1 MSTINRAELSS
12 KPMEKDFDSNLDPIF
27 KKYANKTL
35 PTGLMKTTAGINPYN
50 GAWTEAEVLH
60 LLRRCT
66 FSPNATMIQTLLA
79 MNPSQAVDLLFTNAT
94 NTITTPPI
102 NDYNTATYTDPTG
115 VAPGTTWVNAAYG
128 DGTVNYKRGISMK
141 AWWMK
146 QMIKNN
152 NSILEKMVLFW
163 HNHFSNEL
171 STVPD
176 ARVYYKHLELL
187 RTYALGNF
195 KTFTRQ
201 MTTDVCMLYYLNGY
215 LNTNTSPDE
224 NYARELQELFT
235 VGKENSPNYSED
247 DVKAAAKVLTGWRI
261 NNTTTIP
268 TAFFDSTKHHTSNKQ
283 FSAFYGNAVI
293 PYQSGANGALETDIL
308 IDMLFS
314 KQQEVAK
321 FMCRKLY
328 RFFIYYTIDN
338 TVETNVI
345 APLAQIFIN
354 NNWDIVPVLKTLF
367 KSEHFF
373 ELNSKGC
380 IIKSPIDFLVGIF
393 NTFKVDV
400 PATMTDYNKAL
411 IYNYVR
417 SYGSLIA
424 QDIADPPNVSGWPS
438 YYQVPEF
445 HEIWINSNT
454 LPKRM
459 VFSDMMLN
467 SGFTAGSGTTIK
479 IDYLNFVAQIP
490 NADDPVI
497 LIDYL
502 CNLLLGISVSQ
513 SKKDALR
520 INYLLSGQTSN
531 YYWTNAWITYI
542 GNPNT
547 ANTNIVKPRL
557 LGLFLELTRLPE
569 FQLS

>member
-1 MSTINRAELSS
+1 MSTINRTELSS
-12 KPMEKDFDSNLDPIF
+12 KPMEKSMDSNQDPIF

-35 PTGLMKTTAGINPYN
+35 PTGLMKTTAGLNLYT
-50 GAWTEAEVLH
+50 GAWTETEVLH

-66 FSPNATMIQTLLA
+66 FSPNATMVQSLLTL
-79 MNPSQAVDLLFTNAT
+79 NPSQAVDLLFTNAT
-94 NTITTPPI
+94 NTVTTPPI

-115 VAPGTTWVNAAYG
+115 IAPGAPWVNAAYG

-141 AWWMK
+141 AWWLK
-146 QMIKNN
+146 QMINNN

-163 HNHFSNEL
+163 HNHFSTEL
-171 STVPD
+171 SSVSD
-176 ARVYYKHLELL
+176 ARVYYKHLELI

-235 VGKENSPNYSED
+235 IGKENTPNYIED

-261 NNTTTIP
+261 NTTTTIP
-268 TAFFDSTKHHTSNKQ
+268 TAYFDSTKHHASNKQ
-283 FSAFYGNAVI
+283 FSSFYGNAII
-293 PYQSGANGALETDIL
+293 PYQSGANGALETDVL

-321 FMCRKLY
+321 FICRKLY
-328 RFFIYYTIDN
+328 RFFIYYTIDS

-400 PATMTDYNKAL
+400 PATMTDYNKSL

-424 QDIADPPNVSGWPS
+424 QDIGDPPNVSGWPS

-445 HEIWINSNT
+445 HELWINSNT

-479 IDYLNFVAQIP
+479 IDYLNFVLQIP

-497 LIDYL
+497 LVDYL
-502 CNLLLGISVSQ
+502 CNLLLGISISQ
-513 SKKDALR
+513 TKKDALR
-520 INYLLSGQTSN
+520 VNNLLSGQTSN
-531 YYWTNAWITYI
+531 YYWTNAWTAYVA
-542 GNPNT
+542 NPNT

-557 LGLFLELTRLPE
+557 LGLLLELTRLPE

>member
-1 MSTINRAELSS
+1 MSTINRTELSS
-12 KPMEKDFDSNLDPIF
+12 KPMEKSMDSNQDPIF

-35 PTGLMKTTAGINPYN
+35 PTGLMKTTAGLNLYT
-50 GAWTEAEVLH
+50 GAWTETEVLH

-66 FSPNATMIQTLLA
+66 FSPNSTMVQTLLTL
-79 MNPSQAVDLLFTNAT
+79 NPSQAVDLLFTNAT

-115 VAPGTTWVNAAYG
+115 IALGAPWVNAAYG
-128 DGTVNYKRGISMK
+128 DSTVNYKRGISMK
-141 AWWMK
+141 AWWLK
-146 QMIKNN
+146 QMINNN

-163 HNHFSNEL
+163 HNHFSTEL
-171 STVPD
+171 GTVPD
-176 ARVYYKHLELL
+176 ARVYYKHLELI

-235 VGKENSPNYSED
+235 IGKENTPNYIED

-261 NNTTTIP
+261 NTTTTIP
-268 TAFFDSTKHHTSNKQ
+268 TAYFDSTKHHTSNKQ
-283 FSAFYGNAVI
+283 FSSFYGNAVI
-293 PYQSGANGALETDIL
+293 PYQSGANGALETDVL

-321 FMCRKLY
+321 FICRKLY
-328 RFFIYYTIDN
+328 RFFIYYTIDS

-400 PATMTDYNKAL
+400 PATMTDYNKSL

-424 QDIADPPNVSGWPS
+424 QDIGDPPNVSGWPS

-445 HEIWINSNT
+445 HELWINSNT

-479 IDYLNFVAQIP
+479 IDYLNFVSQIP
-490 NADDPVI
+490 NADDPV
-497 LIDYL
+497 LLVDYL
-502 CNLLLGISVSQ
+502 CNLLLGISISQ
-513 SKKDALR
+513 TKKDALR
-520 INYLLSGQTSN
+520 VNNLLSGQTSN
-531 YYWTNAWITYI
+531 YYWTNAWTAYVA
-542 GNPNT
+542 NPNT

-557 LGLFLELTRLPE
+557 LGLLLELTRLPE

>member
-1 MSTINRAELSS
+1 MPTSPLTSSLGLNRFQGNWTPTHTKHLLNRSLFAATASDLNYFIPKGIAAVNELLTLSNSLPVPPLNDYSSSSVIDARVPLGATWVNDVNTDGTINTNRRAAYKKWLTSIMVNQDRTIREKLSL
-12 KPMEKDFDSNLDPIF
+12 FWSNHF
-27 KKYANKTL
+27 
-35 PTGLMKTTAGINPYN
+35 G
-50 GAWTEAEVLH
+50 TEADTVVY
-60 LLRRCT
+60 
-66 FSPNATMIQTLLA
+66 ATMIFQHHQIFRT
-79 MNPSQAVDLLFTNAT
+79 NPV
-94 NTITTPPI
+94 
-102 NDYNTATYTDPTG
+102 
-115 VAPGTTWVNAAYG
+115 
-128 DGTVNYKRGISMK
+128 
-141 AWWMK
+141 
-146 QMIKNN
+146 
-152 NSILEKMVLFW
+152 
-163 HNHFSNEL
+163 
-171 STVPD
+171 
-176 ARVYYKHLELL
+176 
-187 RTYALGNF
+187 GNF
-195 KTFTRQ
+195 KQIVKNVTI
-201 MTTDVCMLYYLNGY
+201 DPGMLRYLNGY

-235 VGKENSPNYSED
+235 IGKENTPNYIED

-261 NNTTTIP
+261 NTTTTIP
-268 TAFFDSTKHHTSNKQ
+268 TAYFDSTKHHTSNKQ
-283 FSAFYGNAVI
+283 FSSFYGNAVI
-293 PYQSGANGALETDIL
+293 PYQSGANGALETDVL

-321 FMCRKLY
+321 FICRKLY
-328 RFFIYYTIDN
+328 RFFIYYTIDS

-400 PATMTDYNKAL
+400 PATMTDYNKSL

-424 QDIADPPNVSGWPS
+424 QDIGDPPNVSGWPS

-445 HEIWINSNT
+445 HELWINSNT

-479 IDYLNFVAQIP
+479 IDYLNFVSQIP
-490 NADDPVI
+490 NADDPV
-497 LIDYL
+497 LLVDYL
-502 CNLLLGISVSQ
+502 CNLLLGISISQ
-513 SKKDALR
+513 TKKDALR
-520 INYLLSGQTSN
+520 VNNLLSGQTSN
-531 YYWTNAWITYI
+531 YYWTNAWTAYVA
-542 GNPNT
+542 NPNT

-557 LGLFLELTRLPE
+557 LGLLLELTRLPE

>member
-1 MSTINRAELSS
+1 MTIVNNILENLVSDLSKRQAVLRSDRNIYTHYLKDVDSATLIDVSYPHILRGLERQATLVDIVATIGRRLRQILSLPNDTVSDAQVGWFICIAYIECNILTFRLKYTYKNGKKSRYKAYFLQVKDWKAIEQLWSLIDQS
-12 KPMEKDFDSNLDPIF
+12 KVDIF
-27 KKYANKTL
+27 PLKEQTKPWSSAFNV
-35 PTGLMKTTAGINPYN
+35 N
-50 GAWTEAEVLH
+50 GAPIIKKGHSSALAKFKDPDKQI
-60 LLRRCT
+60 L
-66 FSPNATMIQTLLA
+66 FDTL
-79 MNPSQAVDLLFTNAT
+79 N
-94 NTITTPPI
+94 
-102 NDYNTATYTDPTG
+102 
-115 VAPGTTWVNAAYG
+115 
-128 DGTVNYKRGISMK
+128 K
-141 AWWMK
+141 
-146 QMIKNN
+146 
-152 NSILEKMVLFW
+152 
-163 HNHFSNEL
+163 
-171 STVPD
+171 
-176 ARVYYKHLELL
+176 
-187 RTYALGNF
+187 
-195 KTFTRQ
+195 
-201 MTTDVCMLYYLNGY
+201 
-215 LNTNTSPDE
+215 
-224 NYARELQELFT
+224 LQ
-235 VGKENSPNYSED
+235 S
-247 DVKAAAKVLTGWRI
+247 TGWRI

-454 LPKRM
+454 LPRRM

>member
-1 MSTINRAELSS
+1 MSTINRTDALSNS
-12 KPMEKDFDSNLDPIF
+12 VEKKYDSNQDLIF

-66 FSPNATMIQTLLA
+66 FSPNATMVQTLLA
-79 MNPSQAVDLLFTNAT
+79 MNPNQAVDLLFTNAT
-94 NTITTPPI
+94 NTVTTPPI
-102 NDYNTATYTDPTG
+102 NDYNTTTYTDPTG
-115 VAPGTTWVNAAYG
+115 IAPGATWVNAAYG
-128 DGTVNYKRGISMK
+128 DSTVNSKRGISMK

-163 HNHFSNEL
+163 HNHFSTEL
-171 STVPD
+171 GTVPD

-187 RTYALGNF
+187 RTHALGNF

-201 MTTDVCMLYYLNGY
+201 ITTDVCMLYYLNGY

-235 VGKENSPNYSED
+235 VGKENSPNYTED

-261 NNTTTIP
+261 NSSTTIP

-283 FSAFYGNAVI
+283 FSSFYGNAAI

-314 KQQEVAK
+314 KQQEAAK
-321 FMCRKLY
+321 FICRKLY

-380 IIKSPIDFLVGIF
+380 IIKSPTDFLVGIF

-424 QDIADPPNVSGWPS
+424 QDIGDPPNVSGWPS

-459 VFSDMMLN
+459 IFSDMMLN
-467 SGFTAGSGTTIK
+467 SGFTASSGTTIK
-479 IDYLNFVAQIP
+479 IDYLNFVSQIP

-502 CNLLLGISVSQ
+502 CNLLLGISLSQ
-513 SKKDALR
+513 TKKDSLR
-520 INYLLSGQTSN
+520 VNHLLSGQTSN
-531 YYWTNAWITYI
+531 YYWTNAWTAYI
-542 GNPNT
+542 ANPNT

-557 LGLFLELTRLPE
+557 LGLFLDLTRLPE

>member
-1 MSTINRAELSS
+1 MSTINRTDALSNS
-12 KPMEKDFDSNLDPIF
+12 VEKKYDSNQDPIF

-35 PTGLMKTTAGINPYN
+35 PTGLMKTTAGLNLYT
-50 GAWTEAEVLH
+50 GAWTETEVLH

-66 FSPNATMIQTLLA
+66 FSPNATMVQTLLTL
-79 MNPSQAVDLLFTNAT
+79 NPSQAVDLLFTNAT
-94 NTITTPPI
+94 NTVTTPPI

-115 VAPGTTWVNAAYG
+115 IAPGATWVNAAYG

-141 AWWMK
+141 AWWLK
-146 QMIKNN
+146 QMINNN

-163 HNHFSNEL
+163 HNHFSTEL
-171 STVPD
+171 SSVSD
-176 ARVYYKHLELL
+176 ARVYYKHLELI

-235 VGKENSPNYSED
+235 IGKENTPNYIED

-261 NNTTTIP
+261 NTTTTIP
-268 TAFFDSTKHHTSNKQ
+268 TAYFDSTKHHASNKQ
-283 FSAFYGNAVI
+283 FSSFYGNAVI
-293 PYQSGANGALETDIL
+293 PYQSGANGALETDVL

-321 FMCRKLY
+321 FICRKLY
-328 RFFIYYTIDN
+328 RFFIYYTIDS

-400 PATMTDYNKAL
+400 PATMTDYNKSL

-424 QDIADPPNVSGWPS
+424 QDIGDPPNVSGWPS

-445 HEIWINSNT
+445 HELWINSNT

-479 IDYLNFVAQIP
+479 IDYLNFVSQIP
-490 NADDPVI
+490 NADDPV
-497 LIDYL
+497 LLVDYL
-502 CNLLLGISVSQ
+502 CNLLLGISISQ
-513 SKKDALR
+513 TKKDALR
-520 INYLLSGQTSN
+520 VNNLLSGQTSN
-531 YYWTNAWITYI
+531 YYWTNAWTAYVA
-542 GNPNT
+542 NPNT

-557 LGLFLELTRLPE
+557 LGLLLELTRLPE

>member
-1 MSTINRAELSS
+1 MSTINRTELSS
-12 KPMEKDFDSNLDPIF
+12 IPMEKSMDSNQDPIF

-35 PTGLMKTTAGINPYN
+35 PTGLMKTTAGLNLYT
-50 GAWTEAEVLH
+50 GAWTEIEVLH

-66 FSPNATMIQTLLA
+66 FSPNSTMVQTLLTL
-79 MNPSQAVDLLFTNAT
+79 NPSQAVDLLFTNAT

-115 VAPGTTWVNAAYG
+115 IALGAPWVNAAYG
-128 DGTVNYKRGISMK
+128 DSTVNYKRGISMK
-141 AWWMK
+141 AWWLK
-146 QMIKNN
+146 QMINNN

-163 HNHFSNEL
+163 HNHFSTEL
-171 STVPD
+171 GTVPD
-176 ARVYYKHLELL
+176 ARVYYKHLELI

-235 VGKENSPNYSED
+235 IGKENTPNYIED

-261 NNTTTIP
+261 NTTTTIP
-268 TAFFDSTKHHTSNKQ
+268 TAYFDSTKHHTSNKQ
-283 FSAFYGNAVI
+283 FSSFYGNAVI
-293 PYQSGANGALETDIL
+293 PYQSGANGALETDVL

-321 FMCRKLY
+321 FICRKLY
-328 RFFIYYTIDN
+328 RFFIYYTIDS

-400 PATMTDYNKAL
+400 PATMTDYNKSL

-424 QDIADPPNVSGWPS
+424 QDIGDPPNVSGWPS

-445 HEIWINSNT
+445 HELWINSNT

-479 IDYLNFVAQIP
+479 IDYLNFVSQIP
-490 NADDPVI
+490 NADDPLLLV
-497 LIDYL
+497 DYL
-502 CNLLLGISVSQ
+502 CNLLLGISISQ
-513 SKKDALR
+513 TKKDALR
-520 INYLLSGQTSN
+520 VNNLLSGQTSN
-531 YYWTNAWITYI
+531 YYWTNAWTAYVA
-542 GNPNT
+542 NPNT

-557 LGLFLELTRLPE
+557 LGLLLELTRLPE

>member
-1 MSTINRAELSS
+1 M
-12 KPMEKDFDSNLDPIF
+12 
-27 KKYANKTL
+27 
-35 PTGLMKTTAGINPYN
+35 
-50 GAWTEAEVLH
+50 V
-60 LLRRCT
+60 
-66 FSPNATMIQTLLA
+66 QTLLTLS
-79 MNPSQAVDLLFTNAT
+79 PTQAVDLLFTNAT
-94 NTITTPPI
+94 STITTPPI
-102 NDYNTATYTDPTG
+102 NDYNTTTYTDPTG
-115 VAPGTTWVNAAYG
+115 IAPGTSWVNAAYG
-128 DGTVNYKRGISMK
+128 DSTVNYYRGISMK
-141 AWWMK
+141 SWWLK
-146 QMIKNN
+146 QMINNN

-163 HNHFSNEL
+163 HNHFSTEL

-176 ARVYYKHLELL
+176 ARVYYKHLELI
-187 RTYALGNF
+187 RSFALGNF

-235 VGKENSPNYSED
+235 IGKENTPNYTED

-261 NNTTTIP
+261 NTTPTIP
-268 TAFFDSTKHHTSNKQ
+268 VAYFDSTKHHSSNKQ
-283 FSAFYGNAVI
+283 FSSFYGNAVI
-293 PYQSGANGALETDIL
+293 PYQSGSNGALETDVL

-321 FMCRKLY
+321 FICRKLY
-328 RFFIYYTIDN
+328 RFFIYYSIDS

-345 APLAQIFIN
+345 TPLAQIFIN

-380 IIKSPIDFLVGIF
+380 IIKSPIDFLVGLF
-393 NTFKVDV
+393 NTFKVDI
-400 PATMTDYNKAL
+400 PASMTDYNKGL
-411 IYNYVR
+411 VYNYVR
-417 SYGSLIA
+417 GYGSLLA
-424 QDIADPPNVSGWPS
+424 QNIGDPPNVSGWPS

-445 HEIWINSNT
+445 HELWINSNT

-479 IDYLNFVAQIP
+479 IDYLNFVSQIP

-497 LIDYL
+497 LVDYL
-502 CNLLLGISVSQ
+502 CNLLLGISISQ
-513 SKKDALR
+513 TKKDALR
-520 INYLLSGQTSN
+520 INNLLSGQTSN
-531 YYWTNAWITYI
+531 YYWTNAWLAYI
-542 GNPNT
+542 ANPNT

-557 LGLFLELTRLPE
+557 LGLLLELTRLPE